1 MDQHES
7 KQIERG
13 ENVRGGLRFKQMSQ
27 GTDLGRPC
35 LGARARAAR
44 ALVAGTRR
52 ARGIATN
59 PGTLV
64 PDDQVVVI
72 SQAADLLN
80 GSYTIQE
87 LGDDTILRCLV
98 AIGTLALFGDS
109 KAKEAASS
117 QIGIFTAS
125 KASQVTSP
133 VVQECLAELKL
144 VLN

>member
-7 KQIERG
+7 KPIERG
-13 ENVRGGLRFKQMSQ
+13 EK
-27 GTDLGRPC
+27 P
-35 LGARARAAR
+35 RARAAR

-72 SQAADLLN
+72 SQAAADLLN

-87 LGDDTILRCLV
+87 LGDDTILRCLL

-109 KAKEAASS
+109 KAIEAASS
-117 QIGIFTAS
+117 QIAIFTAS
-125 KASQVTSP
+125 KASHVTSP
-133 VVQECLAELKL
+133 VVQECLAELQL